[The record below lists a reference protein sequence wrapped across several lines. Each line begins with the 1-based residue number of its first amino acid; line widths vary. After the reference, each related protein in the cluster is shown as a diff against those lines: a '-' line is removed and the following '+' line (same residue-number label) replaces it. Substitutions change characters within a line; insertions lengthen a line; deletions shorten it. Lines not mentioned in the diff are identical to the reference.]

1 MSFVLVLSSFTM
13 IAYASEKLPGET
25 ERHYRWRQA
34 YEGTKPIY
42 QALEEDNYMPIAYAI
57 SQIGAIVKNPF
68 DFMSYAKNA
77 SYFDDQ
83 YLNDNISVGEDLSL
97 SFSDNFMKQLK
108 QALKDYAKETDNSYY
123 YVWSTGFD
131 DIPYTSF
138 GSFKPAYDT
147 VKNVLDTIPGGTM
160 KLAMFGKVTNGKY
173 HFCISISQV
182 PLSEIG
188 FVHANGG
195 ASTLGFQYSYSTWEQ
210 VSPDVYVVVLDSDS
224 PAISSW
230 EEFKSRSLG
239 VNQFPR
245 GWDVESY
252 DQVDTFASNASMRL
266 YSAFNS
272 ETLFGR
278 VNRGGSNG
286 FMSLTTRSRAT
297 FRMYRSSDE
306 FFDYTLGKRHVYF
319 TNGFWNTDP
328 GEITASLDD
337 LANATDR
344 MNDTLEKLLDKI
356 DDNTD
361 EKTIEE
367 LLQQILDE
375 MKNQGSGGDTGG
387 GTGGGGSGSGS
398 SWSDGM
404 IGSLFGYLE
413 EIIDELG
420 IMIGQLDWIGVTLED
435 MTVEQVEDKTDSFID
450 QLVSTF
456 REVSDLLK
464 TKFPFSIPWDLQDL
478 LAVLGGDTVE
488 VRASDGEIRTVNA
501 YHAVSVVPVV
511 LSDDDPGGGGTS
523 RPGSDGGGGHSRGDP
538 VSTMGTSDNG
548 APVFKLPLYIESA
561 GIDEEIIVDMS
572 PFEWL
577 SKLSR
582 GFLTILFCLG
592 LMHLT
597 FRVIDL
603 GKILGLNDNA

>member
-1 MSFVLVLSSFTM
+1 MAIPQYV
-13 IAYASEKLPGET
+13 YAVYEPGTSWFEKAVT
-25 ERHYRWRQA
+25 EVGGLAHYL
-34 YEGTKPIY
+34 G
-42 QALEEDNYMPIAYAI
+42 
-57 SQIGAIVKNPF
+57 SQIGAV
-68 DFMSYAKNA
+68 
-77 SYFDDQ
+77 
-83 YLNDNISVGEDLSL
+83 
-97 SFSDNFMKQLK
+97 FSDDFIQFYKNKEDFEYWWNTGNIKYDEVTQEVTFDADLVEQFK
-108 QALKDYAKETDNSYY
+108 QALIDYNNEMSEYWIVPTESYDDLDVTNFSQQVVYTTVRNLIRENDILFTNGGRSTQLYAVTSNYFENGYAFICSSSSYDIASFPTNLMSVYMYDSNWNKVSIDDVLVFNFQVPGVGSAPATWIET
-123 YVWSTGFD
+123 
-131 DIPYTSF
+131 PYTSLSQGEEQTFLYEFRTFYINYSSVNGGKIWSNYNDRTLMNTAQIFTPDGCRVRVFKSLNSYKLYSVNQRAVYF
-138 GSFKPAYDT
+138 GSDF
-147 VKNVLDTIPGGTM
+147 
-160 KLAMFGKVTNGKY
+160 
-173 HFCISISQV
+173 
-182 PLSEIG
+182 
-188 FVHANGG
+188 
-195 ASTLGFQYSYSTWEQ
+195 
-210 VSPDVYVVVLDSDS
+210 
-224 PAISSW
+224 
-230 EEFKSRSLG
+230 
-239 VNQFPR
+239 
-245 GWDVESY
+245 
-252 DQVDTFASNASMRL
+252 
-266 YSAFNS
+266 
-272 ETLFGR
+272 
-278 VNRGGSNG
+278 
-286 FMSLTTRSRAT
+286 
-297 FRMYRSSDE
+297 
-306 FFDYTLGKRHVYF
+306 YTAEPQDF
-319 TNGFWNTDP
+319 
-328 GEITASLDD
+328 TASLDD

-511 LSDDDPGGGGTS
+511 FSDDDPGGGGTS

>member
-1 MSFVLVLSSFTM
+1 MAIPQYV
-13 IAYASEKLPGET
+13 YAVYEPGTSWFEKAVT
-25 ERHYRWRQA
+25 EVGGLAHYL
-34 YEGTKPIY
+34 G
-42 QALEEDNYMPIAYAI
+42 
-57 SQIGAIVKNPF
+57 SQIGAV
-68 DFMSYAKNA
+68 
-77 SYFDDQ
+77 
-83 YLNDNISVGEDLSL
+83 
-97 SFSDNFMKQLK
+97 FSDDFIQFYKNKEDFEYWWNTGNIKYDEVTQEVTFDADLVEQFK
-108 QALKDYAKETDNSYY
+108 QALIDYNNEMSEYWIVPTESYDDLDVTNFSQQVVYTTVRNLIRENDILFTNGGRSTQLYAVTSNYFENGYAFICSSSSYDIASFPTNLMSVYMYDSNWNKVSIDDVLVFNFQVPGVGSAPATWIET
-123 YVWSTGFD
+123 
-131 DIPYTSF
+131 PYTSLSQGEEQTFLYEFRTFYINYSSVNGGKIWSNYNDRTLMNTAQIFTPDGCRVRVFKSLNSYKLYSVNQRAVYF
-138 GSFKPAYDT
+138 GSDF
-147 VKNVLDTIPGGTM
+147 
-160 KLAMFGKVTNGKY
+160 
-173 HFCISISQV
+173 
-182 PLSEIG
+182 
-188 FVHANGG
+188 
-195 ASTLGFQYSYSTWEQ
+195 
-210 VSPDVYVVVLDSDS
+210 
-224 PAISSW
+224 
-230 EEFKSRSLG
+230 
-239 VNQFPR
+239 
-245 GWDVESY
+245 
-252 DQVDTFASNASMRL
+252 
-266 YSAFNS
+266 
-272 ETLFGR
+272 
-278 VNRGGSNG
+278 
-286 FMSLTTRSRAT
+286 
-297 FRMYRSSDE
+297 
-306 FFDYTLGKRHVYF
+306 YTAEPQDF
-319 TNGFWNTDP
+319 
-328 GEITASLDD
+328 TASLDD

-387 GTGGGGSGSGS
+387 GTGEGGGSGSGS

-511 LSDDDPGGGGTS
+511 FSDDDPGGGGTS